1 MSAEEAEPDSQ
12 FFAGENRKLTSYVSK
27 RSDPVQ
33 DQGIDR

>member
-1 MSAEEAEPDSQ
+1 MSAEEAEPYSR
-12 FFAGENRKLTSYVSK
+12 FFAGENGKLTSYVSK